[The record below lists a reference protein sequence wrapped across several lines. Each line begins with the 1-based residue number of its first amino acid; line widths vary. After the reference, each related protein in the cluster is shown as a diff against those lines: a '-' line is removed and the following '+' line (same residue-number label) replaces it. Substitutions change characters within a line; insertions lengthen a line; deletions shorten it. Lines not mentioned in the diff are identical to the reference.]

1 MLARVFAF
9 SNRGICEGHAM
20 KTAIRNLLTASISIV
35 TLALLPAFAG
45 AAERPDWAF
54 PSPTNSPLVQPPD
67 DGKPKQVP
75 GSSRTYTQKEI
86 DAPMAAPDWFPNE
99 HPPMPKVVANG
110 NGTTVRAC
118 ISCHFSTGHGHPEN
132 SRLPGSTASYVARQ
146 LAEFK
151 SGTRKGGEA
160 MIGFAKNMTDAEV
173 SEATNYFASLP
184 VLHWTRV
191 VEADTVPKTYFRGNR
206 RMQHPDG
213 GTEPIGNRV
222 IEVPE
227 DPVRVMLRDPKSGF
241 VSYAP
246 PGSLAKGQLL
256 VATGGN
262 GKTVPCTICHGP
274 TLKGL
279 GDVPGIANQSP
290 MNIARQLY
298 LFATGERA
306 GAWAPLLKGVVDKL
320 NAEDIV
326 NISAYVASLDP

>member
-1 MLARVFAF
+1 MLDALPGTT
-9 SNRGICEGHAM
+9 NLRGHVMGMAM
-20 KTAIRNLLTASISIV
+20 RKLATISVSITALMSLGATAS
-35 TLALLPAFAG
+35 

-54 PSPTNSPLVQPPD
+54 PSQTNPPVVLPPD

-75 GSSRTYTQKEI
+75 GSTRTYTLKEI

-99 HPPMPKVVANG
+99 HPPAPKVVVNG
-110 NGTTVRAC
+110 NGSTVRAC
-118 ISCHFSTGHGHPEN
+118 SSCHLSNGHGHPEN
-132 SRLPGSTASYVARQ
+132 SRLAGLPAGYIARQ

-151 SGTRKGGEA
+151 NGTRKGA
-160 MIGFAKNMTDAEV
+160 ANMLLFSKAMTDDEV
-173 SEATNYFASLP
+173 RDAASYFAILP
-184 VLHWTRV
+184 MKRWTRV
-191 VEADTVPKTYFRGNR
+191 VETTTVPKSYFHGTR
-206 RMQHPDG
+206 RMPHPDG
-213 GTEPIGNRV
+213 GSEPIGNRV
-222 IEVPE
+222 IELPE
-227 DPVRVMLRDPKSGF
+227 DPVRVMWRDPTSGF

-290 MNIARQLY
+290 MNIARQLH

-306 GAWAPLLKGVVDKL
+306 GVWAPLMKGVVEKL
-320 NAEDIV
+320 DAADIV